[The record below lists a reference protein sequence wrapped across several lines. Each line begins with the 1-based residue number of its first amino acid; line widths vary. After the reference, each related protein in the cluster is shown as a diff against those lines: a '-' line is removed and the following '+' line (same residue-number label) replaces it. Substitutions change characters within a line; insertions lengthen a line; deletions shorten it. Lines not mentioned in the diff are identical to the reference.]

1 MRSFCKVK
9 YVLYS
14 RSFTTIID
22 STLASHPSW
31 LRDSLQERHEYPM
44 WDTDKW
50 DAENWRECFLQ
61 LGCDPTAIARFLVL
75 NQCTNKG
82 PYVANNVLAGL
93 LKKEQDAFNPLAKP
107 VRNSSAY
114 LTATWNKMIRLLEQK
129 ENPGAGSR
137 PNGTPR
143 R

>member
-1 MRSFCKVK
+1 M
-9 YVLYS
+9 
-14 RSFTTIID
+14 
-22 STLASHPSW
+22 LASFPSW
-31 LRDSLQERHEYPM
+31 VLDTVQERQERHEYPM
-44 WDTDKW
+44 WRW
-50 DAENWRECFLQ
+50 DAENWRECLLQ
-61 LGCDPTAIARFLVL
+61 LGCDRTAIERFFVL

-107 VRNSSAY
+107 VRNPSAY
-114 LTATWNKMIRLLEQK
+114 LTATCNKMILLLEQS

>member
-1 MRSFCKVK
+1 MWV
-9 YVLYS
+9 
-14 RSFTTIID
+14 TDTWD
-22 STLASHPSW
+22 P
-31 LRDSLQERHEYPM
+31 EY
-44 WDTDKW
+44 
-50 DAENWRECFLQ
+50 WRECLKDK
-61 LGCDPTAIARFLVL
+61 LGCDPPSIAQSIRL

-107 VRNSSAY
+107 VGNSSAY
-114 LTATWNKMIRLLEQK
+114 LTATCNKMILLLEQR

>member
-1 MRSFCKVK
+1 
-9 YVLYS
+9 
-14 RSFTTIID
+14 
-22 STLASHPSW
+22 
-31 LRDSLQERHEYPM
+31 M
-44 WDTDKW
+44 WVTDTW
-50 DAENWRECFLQ
+50 DAENWRECLLQ
-61 LGCDPTAIARFLVL
+61 HGCDRAAIERFFVL
-75 NQCTNKG
+75 SQCTNKG

-107 VRNSSAY
+107 VGDSSAY
-114 LTATWNKMIRLLEQK
+114 LTATCNKMILLLEQR